1 MTVHE
6 QARPGGLLRN
16 KIFARVYAAY
26 TAATFG
32 DWFDMLAIQVL
43 VGYRWEA
50 GPLMLAL
57 IPVTNALPG
66 VLLGSLAGVAAD
78 RIDRLKLMR
87 LCDLLTAVLTLLILL
102 APNML
107 WLLPVLTLRATFSTF
122 LIPAQQSLTRS
133 IVREDQ
139 LFQATS
145 LNGFVNQGSKIA
157 GPLLGGFALAL
168 LSPEWCILL
177 NAFFRLISLLILL
190 TIKKAEVNGE
200 KTGPSLAVPSA
211 AASETA
217 VSAPLR
223 TLWIE
228 GLSFILKTRLLLVTL
243 LLGFIATLA
252 IQMIDFQF
260 TSLFREIAPQQE
272 AYLSWMVTSAGIGAV
287 LVIAALN
294 RWNKGTAG
302 YAWKFGAGYGL
313 IGLAIGGLGLLP
325 TGITALPILLLGFG
339 LGVGNGM
346 VIVTF
351 NYCLQKETPPD
362 MVGRVFGIQTSLMGM
377 VMFVAPLLG
386 GLLVERIGPAI
397 AFVCLG
403 GIIAVL
409 GVLVLGLGK
418 ALWRAEA
425 ASASILREDSKPKM
439 EGA

>member
-1 MTVHE
+1 MTVHV
-6 QARPGGLLRN
+6 QARLGGLLRN
-16 KIFARVYAAY
+16 KVFSRVYTAY
-26 TAATFG
+26 AAATFG

-57 IPVTNALPG
+57 IPVANALPG

-78 RIDRLKLMR
+78 RIDRLMLMR
-87 LCDLLTAVLTLLILL
+87 LCDLLTAALTLLILL

-107 WLLPVLTLRATFSTF
+107 WLLPVLTLRATLSTF
-122 LIPAQQSLTRS
+122 VIPAQQSLTRS

-145 LNGFVNQGSKIA
+145 LNGIVNQGSKIV

-168 LSPEWCILL
+168 LSPEWCILM
-177 NAFFRLISLLILL
+177 NAIFRVVSLLILL
-190 TIKKAEVNGE
+190 SVKTAEVNSG
-200 KTGPSLAVPSA
+200 KTGPSLADPSEG
-211 AASETA
+211 ASEAA
-217 VSAPLR
+217 VNASLR

-228 GLSFILKTRLLLVTL
+228 GLSYILKTRLLLVTM
-243 LLGFIATLA
+243 LLGFVATLV
-252 IQMIDFQF
+252 IEMIDFQF

-272 AYLSWMVTSAGIGAV
+272 AYLSWMVTAAGVGAV

-294 RWNKGTAG
+294 RWNKGAAG
-302 YAWKFGAGYGL
+302 YVWKFGAGYGL
-313 IGLAIGGLGLLP
+313 IGMAIGGLGLLP
-325 TGITALPILLLGFG
+325 AGTTVVPILLLGFG

-362 MVGRVFGIQTSLMGM
+362 MVGRVFGIQTSLMGG

-386 GLLVERIGPAI
+386 GLLVERIGPI
-397 AFVCLG
+397 ITFVCLG
-403 GIIAVL
+403 GIIAAL
-409 GVLVLGLGK
+409 GLLVLGLGRT
-418 ALWRAEA
+418 LWRAEA
-425 ASASILREDSKPKM
+425 ASVGEMD
-439 EGA
+439 

>member
-1 MTVHE
+1 MMGNV
-6 QARPGGLLRN
+6 QAGFSGLLRN
-16 KIFARVYAAY
+16 KIFTRIYAAY

-57 IPVTNALPG
+57 IPVTNALPS

-78 RIDRLKLMR
+78 RINQLKLMR

-107 WLLPVLTLRATFSTF
+107 WLLPVLTLRATLSTF

-168 LSPEWCILL
+168 LTPEWCILL
-177 NAFFRLISLLILL
+177 NACFRMLSLLTLL
-190 TIKKAEVNGE
+190 TIKKAEVEFKKAGLN
-200 KTGPSLAVPSA
+200 PASSSSSA
-211 AASETA
+211 PETA
-217 VSAPLR
+217 VDTSLR
-223 TLWIE
+223 TMWLE

-243 LLGFIATLA
+243 LFGFVATTA

-260 TSLFREIAPQQE
+260 TSLFREIAPLKE
-272 AYLSWMVTSAGIGAV
+272 AYLSWMVAAAGIGAV
-287 LVIAALN
+287 LVIAVLN
-294 RWNKGTAG
+294 RWNKGAAG

-313 IGLAIGGLGLLP
+313 MGIAVGGLGLIP
-325 TGITALPILLLGFG
+325 TGSAAFPILLLGFG
-339 LGVGNGM
+339 LGVGNGL
-346 VIVTF
+346 VVVTF
-351 NYCLQKETPPD
+351 NYCLQKETPPE
-362 MVGRVFGIQTSLMGM
+362 MVGRVFGIQTSLLGV

-386 GLLVERIGPAI
+386 GLLVERIGPGTT
-397 AFVCLG
+397 FVYLG
-403 GIIAVL
+403 GVIGAL
-409 GVLVLGLGK
+409 GLLVLALGK
-418 ALWRAEA
+418 VLWRAET
-425 ASASILREDSKPKM
+425 ASVVRSDVERTT
-439 EGA
+439 EGV